1 MHQEELADITGLFVE
16 HKQQSI
22 EEIKQPIE
30 EVTNN
35 KLNVDIIDKLFED
48 TKA

>member
-16 HKQQSI
+16 DKQQSI

-30 EVTNN
+30 EVTNI